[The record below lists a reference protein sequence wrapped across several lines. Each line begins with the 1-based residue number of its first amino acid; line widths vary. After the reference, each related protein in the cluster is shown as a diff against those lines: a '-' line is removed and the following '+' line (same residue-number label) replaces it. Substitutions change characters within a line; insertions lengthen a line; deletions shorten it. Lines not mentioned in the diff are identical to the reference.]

1 MVKVYK
7 MLTDGEKFDAIVVGA
22 GPAGTTAALTMAR
35 EGMKVALL
43 EKGEYPGA
51 KNVFGGVLYR
61 WPLEDII
68 PKFWETAP
76 LERQIVDQ
84 RFMVMSKDSGLLMS
98 FKVDGKNKAPYNGY
112 TAIRAKFDRWYASRA
127 EEAGVLLATSV
138 AVDDVIAENGKVVGV
153 RAGQGAENELYADVV
168 IGADGVNSNVAVKAG
183 LRNPPDPDEVAL
195 GVKEV
200 IELPSET
207 IEARFNLRR
216 GEGTR
221 METVGCT
228 HGKMGGGFIYTNSNT
243 LSIGV
248 VILLS
253 HLMELKMK
261 PYTLL
266 DEFKSH
272 HMIEPLIAGGKAK
285 EYSAHLIPEAGY
297 DRLPR
302 LYGDGVMIAGDA
314 AYLCSYPEGTN
325 LAMASGMLAGKA
337 ALHAKKNHDYSANS
351 LSAYQKMLSDTYVMK
366 EMKRKSASHKQLV
379 KNPRLFGIYPDLVSE
394 LLADM
399 LHIDGESK
407 SLKHK
412 RAIKKV
418 REKVGLLNAIRDA
431 YTTRGM
437 AP

>member
-1 MVKVYK
+1 MHA
-7 MLTDGEKFDAIVVGA
+7 DGEKFDAIVVGA
-22 GPAGTTAALTMAR
+22 GPAGTTAALTMAK
-35 EGMKVALL
+35 EGMRVALL
-43 EKGEYPGA
+43 ERGEYPGA

-61 WPLEDII
+61 WPLEEIV

-98 FKVDGKNKAPYNGY
+98 FKVDGKGKAPYNGY

-127 EEAGVLLATSV
+127 EEAGVMLATSI
-138 AVDDVIAENGKVVGV
+138 AVDDVIEENGKVVGI

-168 IGADGVNSNVAVKAG
+168 IGADGVNSSVAVKAN
-183 LRNPPDPDEVAL
+183 LRSAPNPDEVAI

-200 IELPSET
+200 IELPAET
-207 IEARFNLRR
+207 IEARFNLRK
-216 GEGTR
+216 GEGAR
-221 METVGCT
+221 METIGCT
-228 HGKMGGGFIYTNSNT
+228 HGKMGGGFVYTNSNS
-243 LSIGV
+243 LSVGV

-253 HLMELKMK
+253 HLMELQMK
-261 PYTLL
+261 PYQLL

-272 HMIEPLIAGGKAK
+272 SMIEPLIAGGKAK

-297 DRLPR
+297 SRLPR
-302 LYGDGVMIAGDA
+302 MYGNGVMIAGDA

-325 LAMASGMLAGKA
+325 LAMASGMMVGKV
-337 ALHAKKNHDYSANS
+337 ALHAKKSNDFSAKS
-351 LSAYQKMLSDTYVMK
+351 LSIYQKMLDESYVMK
-366 EMKRKSASHKQLV
+366 EMKRKSSSHKQLIQ
-379 KNPRLFGIYPDLVSE
+379 NQRLFGVYPDLVGE

-399 LHIDGESK
+399 LHIDSEPK

-412 RAIKKV
+412 RAIKKF
-418 REKVGLLNAIRDA
+418 RQKVGVLRAIRDA
-431 YTTRGM
+431 YSVRGM